1 MKKTTV
7 ELNTHGKALST
18 VGGVVTAIVAS
29 LCCIGPVVAALIG
42 VGSIGAFSA
51 FEAYRPYLIGITVA
65 ILGLAFYLTY
75 RKREV
80 QCADGSCTVAS
91 AGKWN
96 KISVWG
102 ATLVAAMAIAFPY
115 FGASLLATGS
125 TVPQQPATR
134 SVEYATTILN
144 VDGMDCKACA
154 KGLEGSLSG
163 INGVLKASVAFEQ
176 GKAFVEYDPAIVQPS
191 AFVDLVNESGFTASI
206 ADMKK
211 GE

>member
-1 MKKTTV
+1 MEKRV
-7 ELNTHGKALST
+7 LST

-29 LCCIGPVVAALIG
+29 LCCIGPVVVALIG

-51 FEAYRPYLIGITVA
+51 FEAYRPYLVGITVA

-80 QCADGSCTVAS
+80 KCEDGSCTVES

-96 KISVWG
+96 KVSVWG
-102 ATLVAAMAIAFPY
+102 ATVIAAVALAFPY

-125 TVPQQPATR
+125 TVPQQTPTQ
-134 SVEYATTILN
+134 SVEYATTILD

-154 KGLEGSLSG
+154 AGLQATLGRIEG
-163 INGVLKASVAFEQ
+163 VRKANVEYEQ
-176 GKAFVEYDPAIVQPS
+176 GKAIIEYDPAKVQPKR
-191 AFVDLVNESGFTASI
+191 FVEQIDEAGFKAAIAESNTVTPSET
-206 ADMKK
+206 K
-211 GE
+211 

>member
-7 ELNTHGKALST
+7 RLTAHGKALST
-18 VGGVVTAIVAS
+18 VGGVVTAVVAS
-29 LCCIGPVVAALIG
+29 LCCIGPVVVALIG

-51 FEAYRPYLIGITVA
+51 FEAYRPYLIGVTVA
-65 ILGLAFYLTY
+65 VLGLAFYLTY

-80 QCADGSCTVAS
+80 KCANGSCTAES

-96 KISVWG
+96 KISVWA
-102 ATLVAAMAIAFPY
+102 ATVIAAVALAFPY
-115 FGASLLATGS
+115 FGASLLATAS
-125 TVPQQPATR
+125 TVPQQLATQ

-154 KGLEGSLSG
+154 KGVEGSLAG
-163 INGVLKASVAFEQ
+163 IKGVRKASVEFEQ
-176 GKAFVEYDPAIVQPS
+176 GQALVEYDPAIVQPS
-191 AFVDLVNESGFTASI
+191 AFVDRVNESGFTARI
-206 ADMKK
+206 VAKQK